1 MIRLRPGTGD
11 MSSHIAPTIEL
22 TTRRRY
28 TREEKAAIVAE
39 SLRENSVSAVA
50 RRHRV
55 APAQLFRWKK
65 EFAPPPISAAEPR
78 ARKKPASGIA
88 DQFVPVIVPTIVPTG
103 APSRGKPPGEI
114 EIAFPDGCVLRV
126 SGDVDEEGLSRVIR
140 ALRA

>member
-1 MIRLRPGTGD
+1 
-11 MSSHIAPTIEL
+11 MSSHMTPTIEL

-39 SLRENSVSAVA
+39 SVRENSVSAVA

-65 EFAPPPISAAEPR
+65 EFAPPATSAAGPR
-78 ARKKPASGIA
+78 ARKKPARAIA
-88 DQFVPVIVPTIVPTG
+88 DQFVPVVVPSG
-103 APSRGKPPGEI
+103 ASSRGKPPGAV

-126 SGDVDEEGLSRVIR
+126 SGEMEEAALARIIR

>member
-1 MIRLRPGTGD
+1 MIRMRPGTGD

-65 EFAPPPISAAEPR
+65 EFAPPPVPAAGPR
-78 ARKKPASGIA
+78 ARKTPASDIA
-88 DQFVPVIVPTIVPTG
+88 DQFVPVIVPTG